1 MIERQK
7 GLILLG
13 SFGLVSLVLIF
24 IFATK
29 KVENPKEIHE
39 NYAVYSLHFPD
50 SVSFAGERVPLEYF
64 DVKEALDRELH
75 VNTYWQSQTIFMI
88 KRANRYF
95 PEIEAILKEEGVPDD
110 FKYMAMAESG
120 LTNSVSPS
128 NAAGFWQFL
137 KKTSEENGLQVNSE
151 IDERFNI
158 EKSTHAACKF
168 LKNAYAKY
176 GNWTMAAASYNMG
189 KQGLS
194 KQQDFQKENNYYNL
208 ALNEETSRYIYRILA
223 FKLVIENPE
232 LYGFHLTKED
242 LYPPLKYTTVE
253 VDGTIN
259 DWTSFA
265 NEHNTNYKMLRLFN
279 PWIRADVLTNKNKF
293 KYTVRIPVEGFRES
307 LYNDTITVDSTL
319 HHK

>member
-1 MIERQK
+1 M
-7 GLILLG
+7 LYILC
-13 SFGLVSLVLIF
+13 I
-24 IFATK
+24 
-29 KVENPKEIHE
+29 
-39 NYAVYSLHFPD
+39 FPD

-194 KQQDFQKENNYYNL
+194 KQEDFQKEDNYYNL
-208 ALNEETSRYIYRILA
+208 ALNEETSRYIFRILA
-223 FKLVIENPE
+223 FKLVIKNPE
-232 LYGFHLTKED
+232 LYGFHLTKKII
-242 LYPPLKYTTVE
+242 P
-253 VDGTIN
+253 
-259 DWTSFA
+259 TS
-265 NEHNTNYKMLRLFN
+265 E
-279 PWIRADVLTNKNKF
+279 I
-293 KYTVRIPVEGFRES
+293 
-307 LYNDTITVDSTL
+307 YNC
-319 HHK
+319 